1 MAQHTKEFFSYKV
14 VATILVNPYFK
25 QEFRLEFAFLIK
37 RKWSRCL
44 PWDQTPQWREEGKIR
59 VK

>member
-25 QEFRLEFAFLIK
+25 QELGLEFAFSIM
-37 RKWSRCL
+37 RKWSRRL
-44 PWDQTPQWREEGKIR
+44 PRDQTPQ
-59 VK
+59 